1 MKKTAT
7 KSLQRETQSS
17 MSQPSMA
24 TPIYAFIMLTH
35 PDCIRSLWRW
45 NKLLCEEPDLRGWN
59 LLHYAVKLGLA
70 GVVSDML
77 RWKKSLA
84 YLPAGSEN
92 DWTTAIHIAASEG
105 DVNMIRNLLNHCP
118 DCCDMLNSNNQN
130 ALHVTSLN
138 NQDEVIRFLLD
149 SYKCGSLVDEPDRD
163 GNTPLHL
170 FAASG
175 NHLPELI
182 NHPRAKK
189 MSFNK
194 ENQTLLDIALS
205 CTATTKKRDFEVK
218 RTYEYMPLRED
229 DHDKAEKADQTVI
242 EIIMKSDQFHIVVAT
257 LIMTITFA
265 AGITLPGGFESDP
278 DSPNKGMEI
287 LIRKTT
293 FLAFVVSNAIAFTFS
308 SVAIFIYFIMA
319 SVVPEPENEKIIQ
332 KLYDHA
338 AICQCLS
345 MLAVVIAF
353 ATVTPKGNTVL
364 HVSALYGRSHFVREV
379 LKITPPMLCCQN
391 KKNETALGVIHVLL
405 AHIEDHNTKE
415 KRMRMTDASGDT
427 ALHKAVRS
435 QRLDVVKLLVKED
448 PEFEFPPN
456 HAQETPLYLAAESGF
471 HDALI
476 NILGYCKK

>member
-1 MKKTAT
+1 MDSTMYNAAMRGNIRDANFLLADHLKKDEENGH
-7 KSLQRETQSS
+7 QV
-17 MSQPSMA
+17 
-24 TPIYAFIMLTH
+24 TPKGNTVLNVAALYAFMRGT
-35 PDCIRSLWRW
+35 
-45 NKLLCEEPDLRGWN
+45 LRGWN

-77 RWKKSLA
+77 RWKKSLV

-130 ALHVTSLN
+130 ALHVASLN
-138 NQDEVIRFLLD
+138 SQDEVVRFLLD
-149 SYKCGSLVDEPDRD
+149 SDKCGSLVDEPDRD

-194 ENQTLLDIALS
+194 ENQTPLDIALS

-308 SVAIFIYFIMA
+308 SIAIFIYFIMA

-353 ATVTPKGNTVL
+353 ATGMFATLSHSLGLAITVYSISCL
-364 HVSALYGRSHFVREV
+364 SIFFYFLVFIYIAR
-379 LKITPPMLCCQN
+379 
-391 KKNETALGVIHVLL
+391 
-405 AHIEDHNTKE
+405 
-415 KRMRMTDASGDT
+415 
-427 ALHKAVRS
+427 
-435 QRLDVVKLLVKED
+435 KL
-448 PEFEFPPN
+448 
-456 HAQETPLYLAAESGF
+456 
-471 HDALI
+471 
-476 NILGYCKK
+476 